1 MLSVQVQLFEGVS
14 MGLGRLWEGG
24 LEEFRRYIIYVA
36 RWWRVGEW
44 HEQVVKYRE
53 QKILIG
59 KINIRAGISSRS
71 LKMWLYRIFLSLTI
85 SLYARILT
93 LPQSRT
99 LRRQA
104 VNLKAILM

>member
-59 KINIRAGISSRS
+59 KINIRAG
-71 LKMWLYRIFLSLTI
+71 MWLYRIFLSLTI